1 MGAQMLPEAVFD
13 ALRRNFGAESAI
25 FVPDMKTI
33 KLKLRHAAALILLA
47 MGASASAGVFDSLP
61 DSTYR
66 YSVTLNGSAS
76 SGAHTPFWLVNNH
89 QGLSSLK
96 KDNGYL
102 RAALFREADSTRT
115 WSWRFGVDMAVAAH
129 YESTFNVQ
137 QLYAGVNWRWLSLT
151 IGSKERHAY
160 LGDWRLSSGDLL
172 FSENSRPIPQAR
184 LEVENFVA
192 IPGTKGW
199 LAAKGYISLGAFTD
213 THWLDDYVPATS
225 RVARNVLF
233 HSKGLFFRIGDPKRY
248 QLSFEGGLEMG
259 AQWGGSIRRYDA
271 ATGKYSYSKMGHSLR
286 DLWHVIIPAS
296 GGDPTDP
303 TQGGEIANCYG
314 NHTGQWSAGLNWLPT
329 YTEWGVKAYYKHFF
343 EDHSMMTFDYPWRD
357 MLLGAEVLIPSNPV
371 ISKFVYEYLYSK
383 FQGSSVYWDITDAIH
398 SQISGRDNY
407 YNHSIYNGW
416 QHWGMGIGNP
426 ILRSPIYNE
435 DHEMIFYHNRVIAHH
450 FGLTGSPMAGLDYRA
465 LFTYTRSWG
474 TYSNPTRNVVSS
486 FNMLAELTWRPARL
500 KGWSGTLSVGADWG
514 KLTGRSS
521 GVMLSISKSG
531 WL

>member
-1 MGAQMLPEAVFD
+1 
-13 ALRRNFGAESAI
+13 
-25 FVPDMKTI
+25 
-33 KLKLRHAAALILLA
+33 
-47 MGASASAGVFDSLP
+47 
-61 DSTYR
+61 
-66 YSVTLNGSAS
+66 
-76 SGAHTPFWLVNNH
+76 
-89 QGLSSLK
+89 
-96 KDNGYL
+96 
-102 RAALFREADSTRT
+102 
-115 WSWRFGVDMAVAAH
+115 
-129 YESTFNVQ
+129 
-137 QLYAGVNWRWLSLT
+137 
-151 IGSKERHAY
+151 
-160 LGDWRLSSGDLL
+160 
-172 FSENSRPIPQAR
+172 
-184 LEVENFVA
+184 
-192 IPGTKGW
+192 
-199 LAAKGYISLGAFTD
+199 
-213 THWLDDYVPATS
+213 
-225 RVARNVLF
+225 
-233 HSKGLFFRIGDPKRY
+233 
-248 QLSFEGGLEMG
+248 
-259 AQWGGSIRRYDA
+259 
-271 ATGKYSYSKMGHSLR
+271 
-286 DLWHVIIPAS
+286 
-296 GGDPTDP
+296 
-303 TQGGEIANCYG
+303 
-314 NHTGQWSAGLNWLPT
+314 
-329 YTEWGVKAYYKHFF
+329 
-343 EDHSMMTFDYPWRD
+343 MTFDYPWRD